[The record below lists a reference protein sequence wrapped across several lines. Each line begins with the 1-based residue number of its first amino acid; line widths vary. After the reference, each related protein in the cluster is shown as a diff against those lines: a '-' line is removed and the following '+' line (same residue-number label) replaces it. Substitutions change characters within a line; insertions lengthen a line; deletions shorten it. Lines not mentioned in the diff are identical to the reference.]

1 VLDTN
6 TVNGFTLE
14 TGTYL
19 TWVCVDFNKYSKEI
33 FRIYR
38 VDGNTV
44 YFDQRGTPT
53 GKFQHNSGAKVQIN
67 EIAEF
72 INYLSANVDD
82 FGFVEKGT
90 TAGTVNVRGGVYL
103 WNATQYAR
111 DDVVLTCTL
120 ADGYVYF
127 NPSTSVIAYG
137 ASVPSGSYS
146 LARITCSA
154 GVVTNI
160 LDQRA
165 FIFGSSSG

>member
-1 VLDTN
+1 MLDTN
-6 TVNGFTLE
+6 TVNGFVLE
-14 TGTYL
+14 TGTYN
-19 TWVCVDFNKYSKEI
+19 TWLCVDFNKYSKEI

-103 WNATQYAR
+103 WNATQYNR
-111 DDVVLTCTL
+111 DDVILTCPL
-120 ADGYVYF
+120 ADNYVYF
-127 NPSTSVIAYG
+127 NPSTGVISSG
-137 ASVPSGSYS
+137 ASIPSGSYA
-146 LARITCSA
+146 LARVYTSA
-154 GVVTNI
+154 GVVTSI
-160 LDQRA
+160 VDKRA
-165 FIFGSSSG
+165 FIFGSSYG